1 MLVNLNVIVEAICN
15 VILEH
20 AILNNLEE
28 PIEIEELV
36 DIKRFYLKSKE
47 LAALKI
53 LTNEPEPI

>member
-1 MLVNLNVIVEAICN
+1 L
-15 VILEH
+15 
-20 AILNNLEE
+20 LEE